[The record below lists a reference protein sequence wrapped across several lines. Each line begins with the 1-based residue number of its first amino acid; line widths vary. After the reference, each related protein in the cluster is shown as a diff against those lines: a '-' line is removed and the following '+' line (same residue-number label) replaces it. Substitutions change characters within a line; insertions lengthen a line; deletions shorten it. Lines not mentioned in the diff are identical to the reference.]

1 VTAVKDRGKAM
12 AAASTSWLTPV
23 EEYVPR
29 CTVDPQ
35 RWTTTQPDAQAV
47 ALCVACPRR
56 GWCAREAY
64 RVTGV
69 QGLWAGV
76 VVPESGQRAREFALR
91 RLRVLAERGGYQVV
105 PRRRGRPR
113 GSRN

>member
-1 VTAVKDRGKAM
+1 M
-12 AAASTSWLTPV
+12 AAAATSYSTPG
-23 EEYVPR
+23 EGYVPR
-29 CTVDPQ
+29 CTADPE
-35 RWTTTQPDAQAV
+35 RWTTTQPDTQAV

-56 GWCAREAY
+56 GWCAQQAY
-64 RVTGV
+64 QATNV

-76 VVPESGQRAREFALR
+76 VIPESGQRARDFALR
-91 RLRVLAERGGYQVV
+91 RLRVVAERGGYQVA

>member
-1 VTAVKDRGKAM
+1 MTAVKDRGKAM
-12 AAASTSWLTPV
+12 AAAATSWLTPL

-29 CTVDPQ
+29 CTTDPQ

-56 GWCAREAY
+56 GWCAQQAY
-64 RVTGV
+64 RAPGV

-76 VVPESGQRAREFALR
+76 VVPESGQRAREFAMR
-91 RLRVLAERGGYQVV
+91 RLQVLAERGGYHVA